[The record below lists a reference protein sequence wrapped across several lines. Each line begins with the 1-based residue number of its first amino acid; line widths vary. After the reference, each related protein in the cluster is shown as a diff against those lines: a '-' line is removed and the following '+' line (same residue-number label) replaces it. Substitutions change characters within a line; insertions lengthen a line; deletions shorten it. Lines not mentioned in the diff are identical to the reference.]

1 MLLLLLVFLVCFVGT
16 RPSRQNEIYL
26 FKYPDRNVEET
37 RLHNCGTSP
46 AIYNR
51 NLYAYIWQYVRETL
65 FLNKMPHVTRKWE
78 LFPGRNRF
86 CCDGRVMMAPQT
98 GVFYVTVC
106 LIVGTSGLFFGF
118 E

>member
-1 MLLLLLVFLVCFVGT
+1 MKQF
-16 RPSRQNEIYL
+16 
-26 FKYPDRNVEET
+26 
-37 RLHNCGTSP
+37 
-46 AIYNR
+46 
-51 NLYAYIWQYVRETL
+51 AYIC
-65 FLNKMPHVTRKWE
+65 KMPHITRKWE

-106 LIVGTSGLFFGF
+106 LIAGTSGLFFAF

>member
-1 MLLLLLVFLVCFVGT
+1 MLLLASAAYFDSGTESSGQDEICLSKFLRG
-16 RPSRQNEIYL
+16 
-26 FKYPDRNVEET
+26 NVKET
-37 RLHNCGTSP
+37 RSYDFDKSP
-46 AIYNR
+46 AIRSRDFYVH
-51 NLYAYIWQYVRETL
+51 IWQYVRGTL
-65 FLNKMPHVTRKWE
+65 ATSKMPHITRKWE